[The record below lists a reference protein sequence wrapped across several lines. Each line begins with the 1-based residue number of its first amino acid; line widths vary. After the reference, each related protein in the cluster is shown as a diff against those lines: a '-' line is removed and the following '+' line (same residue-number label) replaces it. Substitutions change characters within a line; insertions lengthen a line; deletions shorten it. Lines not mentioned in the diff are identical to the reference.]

1 MPSAIDELL
10 QVCRDALRFE
20 ADLTVSQWA
29 DGHRVLSGKASA
41 EPGPWRTDRTPYLK
55 EVMDCLSTTSPVQR
69 VVLMAGAQLGK
80 TEGGANWLGYVID
93 HAPGPML
100 MVQPTVDMAKRLS
113 KQRLENLIT
122 ETPVLRD
129 KIAPARSRDSGNT
142 MFSKE
147 FPGGMMI
154 LTGAN
159 SATGLRSTPCRY
171 IFLDEVDAFPSDV
184 DGEGDPVTLA
194 ERRSTT
200 FSRRKIFM
208 TSTPTVKDFSRIE
221 SEYLLSDQRRFFVP
235 CPCCNAMQWLKWP
248 QMKWQDN
255 EPSTVRYQ
263 CEACGELFSESHKT
277 RMLTAGE
284 WRQTAPG
291 DGKTAGFHISSLYSP
306 LGWKSWEEVVED
318 FLRSKGD
325 APRLKTWV
333 NTVLG
338 ETWEEDYASKVS
350 ADALL
355 QRCEAYASGRLPE
368 GALAVTI
375 GVDVQGGG
383 GSAGDRLAVSVW
395 AWGREEE
402 GWLVDHQEIHG
413 DPCRPEVWKQ
423 LDVLVLHE
431 WEHASGAK
439 LRADVVCV
447 DSGGHAT
454 AEVYQYARER
464 QAQGVIAIKGQSVR
478 GKPPI
483 GKPGRVDINAK
494 GQTLKRGAQVF
505 PVGGDTIKTTLFGR
519 LKHNEPGPG
528 YLHFHAQTGSEYFE
542 QLTAEKQALRYVKG
556 FPVREWVKKPSARN
570 EALDCMVYAYAA
582 VHRLYQR
589 FDRRT
594 IWDQLEKRLQKTDA
608 APRKPRLRSEKAAAS
623 AFVRN
628 W

>member
-1 MPSAIDELL
+1 MAPSAIDDLL
-10 QVCRDALRFE
+10 QVCREALRFE

-29 DGHRVLSGKASA
+29 DAHRVLSGKASA
-41 EPGPWRTDRTPYLK
+41 EPGPWRTSRTPYLR

-113 KQRLENLIT
+113 KQRLESLIT
-122 ETPVLRD
+122 ETPVLSE

-171 IFLDEVDAFPSDV
+171 IFLDEVDAFPGDV

-221 SEYLLSDQRRFFVP
+221 AEYLLSDQRRFFVP
-235 CPCCNAMQWLKWP
+235 CPCCDAMQWLKWT
-248 QMKWQDN
+248 QLKYQDN
-255 EPSTVRYQ
+255 DPSTAQYE
-263 CEACGELFSESHKT
+263 CEACGERFSENHKT
-277 RMLTAGE
+277 GMLQAGE
-284 WRQTAPG
+284 WRATAPG

-306 LGWKSWEEVVED
+306 LGWKSWHEVVED
-318 FLRSKGD
+318 FLRAKGD

-350 ADALL
+350 ADGLL
-355 QRCEAYASGRLPE
+355 KRCEHFEPAVIPE
-368 GALAVTI
+368 NGLALTV
-375 GVDVQGGG
+375 GVDVQ
-383 GSAGDRLAVSVW
+383 DNRLAVSVW

-402 GWLVDHQEIHG
+402 GWLLDHQEIYG
-413 DPCRPEVWKQ
+413 DPSRPELWKQ
-423 LDVLVLHE
+423 LDEVMLREWPHVL
-431 WEHASGAK
+431 GGK
-439 LRADVVCV
+439 LRPDVVAI
-447 DSGGHAT
+447 DSGGHFT

-464 QAQGVIAIKGQSVR
+464 GRQGVIAIKGQSQR

-483 GKPGRVDINAK
+483 GKPGKVDINAK
-494 GQTLKRGAQVF
+494 GQTLKRGAQVW
-505 PVGGDTIKTTLFGR
+505 PVGSDTAKTTLFGR

-528 YLHFHAQTGSEYFE
+528 YLHFHMQTTSEYFE
-542 QLTAEKQALRYVKG
+542 QLTAEKQVLRTNRNG
-556 FPVREWVKKPSARN
+556 FPVREWVLPGGKRN
-570 EALDCMVYAYAA
+570 EALDCLVYAYAA
-582 VHRLYQR
+582 LNRMYQR
-589 FDRRT
+589 YDRRT
-594 IWDQLEKRLQKTDA
+594 IWDQLEKRLEGAGKKN
-608 APRKPRLRSEKAAAS
+608 KPPLLGSKQQTPSGATGYVS
-623 AFVRN
+623 N

>member
-1 MPSAIDELL
+1 VPSAIDDLL
-10 QVCRDALRFE
+10 EVCREALRFE

-29 DGHRVLSGKASA
+29 DTHRVLSGKASA
-41 EPGPWRTDRTPYLK
+41 EPGPWRTSRTPYLR

-113 KQRLENLIT
+113 KQRLESLIT
-122 ETPVLRD
+122 ETPVLSE

-235 CPCCNAMQWLKWP
+235 CPCCGGMQWLKWT
-248 QMKWQDN
+248 QLKYQDN
-255 EPSTVRYQ
+255 DPSTVQYE
-263 CEACGELFSESHKT
+263 CEVCGERFAENHKT
-277 RMLTAGE
+277 GMLQAGE
-284 WRQTAPG
+284 WRATAPG

-306 LGWKSWEEVVED
+306 LGWKSWHEVVED
-318 FLRSKGD
+318 FLRAKGD

-350 ADALL
+350 AAGLME
-355 QRCEAYASGRLPE
+355 RCEHYEPAVIPESGL
-368 GALAVTI
+368 ALTV
-375 GVDVQGGG
+375 GVDVQ
-383 GSAGDRLAVSVW
+383 DNRLAVSVW
-395 AWGREEE
+395 AWGRDEE
-402 GWLVDHQEIHG
+402 GWLLDHQEIYG
-413 DPCRPEVWKQ
+413 DPSRPELWKQ
-423 LDVLVLHE
+423 LDEVALREWPHVL
-431 WEHASGAK
+431 GGK
-439 LRADVVCV
+439 LRPDVVAI
-447 DSGGHAT
+447 DSGGHFT
-454 AEVYQYARER
+454 AEVYQFARER
-464 QAQGVIAIKGQSVR
+464 GRQGVIAIKGQSQR

-483 GKPGRVDINAK
+483 GKPGKVDINAK
-494 GQTLKRGAQVF
+494 GQTLKRGAQVW
-505 PVGGDTIKTTLFGR
+505 PVGSDTAKTTLFGR

-528 YLHFHAQTGSEYFE
+528 YLHFHMQTTSEYFE
-542 QLTAEKQALRYVKG
+542 QLTAEKQVLRTNRNG
-556 FPVREWVKKPSARN
+556 FPVREWVLPGGKRN
-570 EALDCMVYAYAA
+570 EGLDCLVYAYAA
-582 VHRLYQR
+582 LNRMYQR
-589 FDRRT
+589 YDRRT
-594 IWDQLEKRLQKTDA
+594 IWDQLEKRLEKKDA
-608 APRKPRLRSEKAAAS
+608 KPAAPRLRSGGAAAS
-623 AFVRN
+623 AFISN

>member
-1 MPSAIDELL
+1 MPSAIDDLL
-10 QVCRDALRFE
+10 EVCREALRFE

-29 DGHRVLSGKASA
+29 DTHRVLSGKASA
-41 EPGPWRTDRTPYLK
+41 EPGPWRTSRTPYLR

-113 KQRLENLIT
+113 KQRLESLIT
-122 ETPVLRD
+122 ETPVLSE

-235 CPCCNAMQWLKWP
+235 CPCCGGMQWLKWT
-248 QMKWQDN
+248 QLKYQDN
-255 EPSTVRYQ
+255 DPSTVQYE
-263 CEACGELFSESHKT
+263 CEVCGERFAENHKT
-277 RMLTAGE
+277 GMLQAGE
-284 WRQTAPG
+284 WRATAPG

-306 LGWKSWEEVVED
+306 LGWKSWHEVVED
-318 FLRSKGD
+318 FLRAKGD

-350 ADALL
+350 AAGLME
-355 QRCEAYASGRLPE
+355 RCEHYEPAVIPESGL
-368 GALAVTI
+368 ALTV
-375 GVDVQGGG
+375 GVDVQ
-383 GSAGDRLAVSVW
+383 DNRLAVSVW
-395 AWGREEE
+395 AWGRDEE
-402 GWLVDHQEIHG
+402 GWLLDHQEIYG
-413 DPCRPEVWKQ
+413 DPSRPELWKQ
-423 LDVLVLHE
+423 LDEVALREWPHVL
-431 WEHASGAK
+431 GGK
-439 LRADVVCV
+439 LRPDVVAI
-447 DSGGHAT
+447 DSGGHFT
-454 AEVYQYARER
+454 AEVYQFARER
-464 QAQGVIAIKGQSVR
+464 GRQGVIAIKGQSQR

-483 GKPGRVDINAK
+483 GKPGKVDINAK
-494 GQTLKRGAQVF
+494 GQTLKRGAQVW
-505 PVGGDTIKTTLFGR
+505 PVGSDTAKTTLFGR

-528 YLHFHAQTGSEYFE
+528 YLHFHMQTTSEYFE
-542 QLTAEKQALRYVKG
+542 QLTAEKQVLRTNRNG
-556 FPVREWVKKPSARN
+556 FPVREWVLPGGKRN
-570 EALDCMVYAYAA
+570 EGLDCLVYAYAA
-582 VHRLYQR
+582 LNRMYQR
-589 FDRRT
+589 YDRRT
-594 IWDQLEKRLQKTDA
+594 IWDQLEKRLEKKDA
-608 APRKPRLRSEKAAAS
+608 KPAAPRLRSGGAAAS
-623 AFVRN
+623 AFISN

>member
-1 MPSAIDELL
+1 VASAIDELIE
-10 QVCRDALRFE
+10 VCVESLRFE
-20 ADLTVSQWA
+20 AELTVSAWA
-29 DGHRVLSGKASA
+29 DGHRMLSGKASA
-41 EPGPWRTDRTPYLK
+41 EPGPWRTERTPYLK
-55 EVMDCLSTTSPVQR
+55 DVMDCLSTTSPVQR

-80 TEGGANWLGYVID
+80 TEAGSNWLGYVIA

-113 KQRLENLIT
+113 KQRLESLIT
-122 ETPVLRD
+122 ETPCLAEKV
-129 KIAPARSRDSGNT
+129 APARSRDSGNT

-147 FPGGMMI
+147 YPGGIMI

-235 CPCCNAMQWLKWP
+235 CPHCGVKQWLKWP
-248 QMKWQDN
+248 QLKWENND
-255 EPSTVRYQ
+255 PSTVMYE
-263 CEACGELFSESHKT
+263 CEACKEQFPESHKT
-277 RMLTAGE
+277 QILAAGE
-284 WRQTAPG
+284 WRATAPG
-291 DGKTAGFHISSLYSP
+291 DGKTAGFHLSSLYSP
-306 LGWKSWEEVVED
+306 LGWKSWEEIVED

-355 QRCEAYASGRLPE
+355 ERCEQYEPAMLPDAAM
-368 GALAVTI
+368 ALTV
-375 GVDVQGGG
+375 GVDVQ
-383 GSAGDRLAVSVW
+383 DNRLAISVW
-395 AWGREEE
+395 AWGRDEE
-402 GWLVDHQEIHG
+402 GWLLDHQEIYG
-413 DPCRPEVWKQ
+413 DPARPELWKQ
-423 LDVLVLHE
+423 L
-431 WEHASGAK
+431 GYK
-439 LRADVVCV
+439 LRPDVVAI
-447 DSGGHAT
+447 DSGGHFT

-464 QAQGVIAIKGQSVR
+464 GRQGVVAIKGQSQR

-483 GKPGRVDINAK
+483 GKASKVDVNYRGK
-494 GQTLKRGAQVF
+494 VLKHGALVY
-505 PVGGDTIKTTLFGR
+505 PVGADTVKTTLFAR
-519 LKHNEPGPG
+519 LKHNDKGAG
-528 YLHFHAQTGSEYFE
+528 FLHFHMKTKVEYFE
-542 QLTAEKQALRYVKG
+542 QLTAEKQVLRTNRAG
-556 FPVREWVKKPSARN
+556 FPVREWVLPANKRN
-570 EALDCMVYAYAA
+570 EALDCLVYAYAA
-582 VHRLYQR
+582 LNLMYQR
-589 FDRRT
+589 YDRRT
-594 IWDQLEKRLQKTDA
+594 IWDQLERRLQNGDA
-608 APRKPRLRSEKAAAS
+608 EPRKPRLRSGGAAAS
-623 AFVRN
+623 AFVSN

>member
-1 MPSAIDELL
+1 VPSAIDDLL
-10 QVCRDALRFE
+10 QVCREALRFE

-29 DGHRVLSGKASA
+29 DSHRVLSGKASA
-41 EPGPWRTDRTPYLK
+41 EPGPWRTDRTPYLR

-113 KQRLENLIT
+113 KQRLETLIN
-122 ETPVLRD
+122 ETPTLAD

-221 SEYLLSDQRRFFVP
+221 SEYLLSDQRRFYVP
-235 CPCCNAMQWLKWP
+235 CPCCEAMQWLKWP
-248 QMKWQDN
+248 QLKWQDN
-255 EPSTVRYQ
+255 EPSTVAYE
-263 CEACGELFSESHKT
+263 CEACCERFSESNKT

-284 WRQTAPG
+284 WRATAPG

-318 FLRSKGD
+318 FLRAKGD

-350 ADALL
+350 ADGLL
-355 QRCEAYASGRLPE
+355 ERCEHYKPAMVPE
-368 GALAVTI
+368 GGLALTV
-375 GVDVQGGG
+375 GVDVQ
-383 GSAGDRLAVSVW
+383 DNRLAVSVW
-395 AWGREEE
+395 AWGRDEE
-402 GWLVDHQEIHG
+402 GWLLDHQEIYG
-413 DPCRPEVWKQ
+413 DPSRPELWKQ
-423 LDVLVLHE
+423 LDEVALRE
-431 WEHASGAK
+431 WPHASGYK
-439 LRADVVCV
+439 LRPDVVAI
-447 DSGGHAT
+447 DSGGHFT

-464 QAQGVIAIKGQSVR
+464 GRQGVVAIKGQSQR

-483 GKPGRVDINAK
+483 GKASKVDVNYQGK
-494 GQTLKRGAQVF
+494 TLKRGALVY
-505 PVGGDTIKTTLFGR
+505 PVGGDTVKTTLFGR

-528 YLHFHAQTGSEYFE
+528 FLHFHMKTTGEYFE
-542 QLTAEKQALRYVKG
+542 QLTAEKQVLRYNRGG
-556 FPVREWVKKPSARN
+556 FPTREWVKKPSARN
-570 EALDCMVYAYAA
+570 EALDCLVYAYAA
-582 VHRLYQR
+582 VNLMYQR
-589 FDRRT
+589 YDRRT
-594 IWDQLEKRLQKTDA
+594 IWDQLEKRLENVDA
-608 APRKPRLRSEKAAAS
+608 KPAAPRLRSGGAGAS
-623 AFVRN
+623 AFVN
-628 W
+628 SW